1 MHEAGDYVL
10 AGVILHAAQALLA
23 VNAAGMVPQRD
34 GGGCVVYDLSAAL
47 LHVGHRD
54 AANDA
59 GVGELTAALGEE
71 GGAVKDD
78 AVAALKLA
86 AFQHLGLKFKH
97 VAVKIV

>member
-10 AGVILHAAQALLA
+10 AGVILHAAQALLT
-23 VNAAGMVPQRD
+23 VNAAGMVPQR
-34 GGGCVVYDLSAAL
+34 GGGGRIVYDLAAAL
-47 LHVGHRD
+47 LHVGHGD
-54 AANDA
+54 AADDA
-59 GVGELTAALGEE
+59 GV

-78 AVAALKLA
+78 APAALKLA